1 MTDPVAEIAAPTAA
15 EQELAAPDFAA
26 IAMIDDDLRP
36 LTLERVPEEDQ
47 EAVVAFLGD
56 ADVLEDLQARGM
68 SADQVAA
75 APDAA
80 LDALTRPDLVH
91 GLAFAKMGDV
101 SARTQELIDR
111 RRSMRQIAESIRET
125 SRCTVAEFGP
135 DDDLAGIDKFDIV
148 FIDYYLDDRV
158 ENGERAEQIAGQVHE
173 KRDVS
178 RRQQIVLMSTKKGVR
193 VMRADFRRN
202 ANIEAAS
209 FAFVSKLDLDEDWK
223 VKAHLDML
231 ARGMQ
236 HSEALGGYI
245 KAVKA
250 SAKAAAEALTTTIDD
265 LDIGDFAYIQ
275 RIALH
280 EDGHPLGDYLSWLLS
295 SQLTAVAFETG
306 LREQQAVIDALE
318 FPVGPFSPA
327 EPSVAVAS
335 LYHNALFARNLGKLG
350 GHPRATGDS
359 PIADV
364 PFVQL
369 GDVFLTADR
378 GRSVVILS
386 PDCDLAFST
395 HGRQPDRNMSVIL
408 MFGDPNAVTT
418 PADKATDASTEGMV
432 QGTEVY
438 RIDWRFNTFRTVPLG
453 ELTQF
458 LQDGGFE
465 LGNRDRLRPIYS
477 IKLQH
482 ELGSH
487 LTRVGPPVMP
497 PISKHARAKI
507 RYRSVD
513 GISENALD
521 ASEVVVSHFK
531 KKSTV
536 MLTPALISKLKL
548 ACRGHLELL
557 RTQLEAMPDVTA
569 EDQKARKPL
578 AAKVQ
583 ALATQIDGSDT
594 WIKLFG
600 DKPLPAE
607 GKCDRVGG
615 CVYIAHGAGW
625 VHPGPPAVVLVIGEP
640 ADSGNGDAQDGGNPA
655 DGGDAPPPPTG
666 APTGAAPAAATE
678 VALAMRP
685 VRRAEAKAK
694 PAPRDA

>member
-1 MTDPVAEIAAPTAA
+1 MTDPVAEIAAPAA
-15 EQELAAPDFAA
+15 AAQEPTAPDFTA

-36 LTLERVPEEDQ
+36 LTLERVPEEDRD
-47 EAVVAFLGD
+47 AVVAFLGD
-56 ADVLEDLQARGM
+56 ADVLEDLLSRGM
-68 SADQVAA
+68 SAEQVVAEPGAA
-75 APDAA
+75 IDV
-80 LDALTRPDLVH
+80 LTRPDLDH

-101 SARTQELIDR
+101 SARTQELIER
-111 RRSMRQIAESIRET
+111 RRSMRQIAESIRAT
-125 SRCTVAEFGP
+125 GGCTVAEFGP
-135 DDDLAGIDKFDIV
+135 DDDLAGIDRYDIV
-148 FIDYYLDDRV
+148 FIDYYLDDKV
-158 ENGERAEQIAGQVHE
+158 ESGERAEQIAGQVHDQ
-173 KRDVS
+173 RDLLRS
-178 RRQQIVLMSTKKGVR
+178 QQIVLMSTKEGVR
-193 VMRADFRRN
+193 AMRADFRRN
-202 ANIEAAS
+202 ARIEAAS

-245 KAVKA
+245 NAVKA
-250 SAKAAAEALTTTIDD
+250 SAKAAAEALTATVDD

-327 EPSVAVAS
+327 EPSIAVAS

-350 GHPRATGDS
+350 GHPRASEDS

-378 GRSVVILS
+378 SRSVVVLS

-395 HGRQPDRNMSVIL
+395 HGRPPDRDMSVIL
-408 MFGDPNAVTT
+408 MFGDPNAVTM

-432 QGTEVY
+432 QGSEVY

-453 ELTQF
+453 ELAKF
-458 LQDGGFE
+458 LQDGGFK
-465 LGNRDRLRPIYS
+465 LDNRDRLRPIYS

-487 LTRVGPPVMP
+487 LTRVGPPIMP
-497 PISKHARAKI
+497 PISKHARGKI
-507 RYRSVD
+507 RYLSVD
-513 GISENALD
+513 GVSEIALD
-521 ASEVVVSHFK
+521 ASELVVSHFK

-536 MLTPALISKLKL
+536 MLTPALISKLKF
-548 ACRGHLELL
+548 ACRDHLELL
-557 RTQLEAMPDVTA
+557 RTQLEAMPEGNE

-583 ALATQIDGSDT
+583 GLATQMDGSET

-640 ADSGNGDAQDGGNPA
+640 ADDENGNAEDGGNPA
-655 DGGDAPPPPTG
+655 AGRDAPHPPTW
-666 APTGAAPAAATE
+666 APAAAPE
-678 VALAMRP
+678 VVPAGRP
-685 VRRAEAKAK
+685 ARRSEPKGK
-694 PAPRDA
+694 PVPRGA

>member
-1 MTDPVAEIAAPTAA
+1 MNNSVAEIAAPAA
-15 EQELAAPDFAA
+15 VQAPDFTA

-36 LTLERVPEEDQ
+36 LTLERVPEDER
-47 EAVVAFLGD
+47 EAVVAFLTD
-56 ADVLEDLQARGM
+56 ADVLEDLLSRGM
-68 SADQVAA
+68 KAEQVAA
-75 APDAA
+75 APD
-80 LDALTRPDLVH
+80 DAIDSLTKPDIGH

-125 SRCTVAEFGP
+125 GRCTVSEFGP
-135 DDDLAGIDKFDIV
+135 DDDLTGIDQFDIV
-148 FIDYYLDDRV
+148 FIDYYLDDKV

-173 KRDVS
+173 QRDAS
-178 RRQQIVLMSTKKGVR
+178 RRQQIVLMSTKEGVR
-193 VMRADFRRN
+193 AMRADFRRN
-202 ANIEAAS
+202 ARIEAAS
-209 FAFVSKLDLDEDWK
+209 FAFVSKMDLDEDWK

-231 ARGMQ
+231 ARGIQ
-236 HSEALGGYI
+236 HSAALGGYI
-245 KAVKA
+245 NAVKA
-250 SAKAAAEALTTTIDD
+250 SAKAAAEALSATIDD

-280 EDGHPLGDYLSWLLS
+280 ADGHPLGDYLSWLLS

-350 GHPRATGDS
+350 GHPRAAEDS

-369 GDVFLTADR
+369 GDVFLTSD
-378 GRSVVILS
+378 GSRSVVILS

-395 HGRQPDRNMSVIL
+395 HGRPPDRDLSVIL

-418 PADKATDASTEGMV
+418 PADKATDTSTEGMV
-432 QGTEVY
+432 QDSEVY

-453 ELTQF
+453 ELAKF
-458 LQDGGFE
+458 LENGGFD

-497 PISKHARAKI
+497 PISKHARGKI
-507 RYRSVD
+507 RYHSID
-513 GISENALD
+513 GVSEVTLS
-521 ASEVVVSHFK
+521 ASELVVSHFK

-536 MLTPALISKLKL
+536 MLTPALISKLKA
-548 ACRGHLELL
+548 ACGEHLEHLQA
-557 RTQLEAMPDVTA
+557 QLEPMPNGT
-569 EDQKARKPL
+569 EDEQKARRPL
-578 AAKVQ
+578 ATKVEG
-583 ALATQIDGSDT
+583 LKTQIVGSET

-600 DKPLPAE
+600 DKSLPAD

-615 CVYIAHGAGW
+615 CVYLAQGTGW

-640 ADSGNGDAQDGGNPA
+640 PDEGD
-655 DGGDAPPPPTG
+655 
-666 APTGAAPAAATE
+666 GAAAGDGTSHGGESSPQSADTTRSRTPAEAAAPE
-678 VALAMRP
+678 VAPAKRP
-685 VRRAEAKAK
+685 SRRSELKAK
-694 PAPRDA
+694 PEPRDG